1 MKADTNR
8 IRLLQSMPLFG
19 GVDDEIMTYLLSR
32 ARVVNRSEG
41 AYYFRESDP
50 GDAMFVLESGR
61 VAIVKSWQDEEFVLR
76 ELNCGDS
83 FGEMALI
90 DLFPRSAGVMAI
102 EDCAALELSSEMLFE
117 VYERDTRQFALMQ
130 MNVARE
136 ISRRLRVADE
146 RLFELRMSEKALPLK
161 YDSHIY

>member
-1 MKADTNR
+1 MQADTSH

-19 GVDDEIMTYLLSR
+19 GVDDSIMGYLLSR
-32 ARVVNRSEG
+32 AREVSCPEG

-50 GDAMFVLESGR
+50 GNAMYVLESGR
-61 VAIVKSWQDEEFVLR
+61 VAIVKCWQDEEYVLR

-90 DLFPRSAGVMAI
+90 DLFPRSASVLAK
-102 EDCAALELSSEMLFE
+102 EDCEALEISSEMLFE
-117 VYERDTRQFALMQ
+117 VYERDPRQFTLIQ

-146 RLFELRMSEKALPLK
+146 RLFELRMSERALHLK